1 MIRLYLLYNKEGVLA
16 LNDVP
21 KTKFK
26 ALKPTSGAHHAIL
39 MNVWEKRDVMKF
51 VESDIPFS
59 SWHCCSI

>member
-1 MIRLYLLYNKEGVLA
+1 MLRLDLFNNEEGGLA

-51 VESDIPFS
+51 VESDISFS